1 MKHQG
6 LLAFVLCLGLS
17 LMEGWANGHLVL
29 GAVWLAI
36 GLFLLLMD
44 RPAHARPSRHG
55 HPVAR

>member
-29 GAVWLAI
+29 GGVWLAI
-36 GLFLLLMD
+36 GIFLLLMD
-44 RPAHARPSRHG
+44 RPAPHRHSGHG
-55 HPVAR
+55 HPAAR